1 MLVPLPLLLLH
12 DAAAA
17 AAPGTVTAAAA
28 VAAPAAAPSPA
39 PAAAPSPAP
48 AAVEDHISVISAT
61 LLTGLLYS
69 AILQRSLVASCV
81 KDEEMLNPYHFVPL
95 GHRKLG

>member
-12 DAAAA
+12 AAAA

-28 VAAPAAAPSPA
+28 VAAPAAASSPV
-39 PAAAPSPAP
+39 P
-48 AAVEDHISVISAT
+48 AAVEDHISEITAT
-61 LLTGLLYS
+61 LLTGLLYA